1 MPESVTRPLSSS
13 WHDALILLLAVAILT
28 GCRPSTVEST
38 PDPAPSGRPRVA
50 TVNYPL
56 FYFAQRIAGDQID
69 LFFPL
74 PPGESPTE
82 WEPPTELLRAY
93 QNADLIL
100 LNGPSHPAWVR
111 HIALPAA
118 RTLDTTAAFRDRYLE
133 AHDKVVHSHGPQGA
147 HEHTGILFHTWLDP
161 ALAQLQARAVLRA
174 LSHLLP
180 GHETQFEIRAAE
192 LDRDLDQ
199 LDRAFEQLFSGAS
212 RQWIASHPV
221 YDYFARR
228 YALEIHNLHWEP
240 DEMPDPA
247 EWTQLEEL
255 VGERPGAVMIWE
267 EEPLAAIRA
276 RLESINLPHAVVR
289 LAADPPPEGDLLAI
303 MQDNLENLSAALR

>member
-1 MPESVTRPLSSS
+1 MPDQDSYPAPP
-13 WHDALILLLAVAILT
+13 WHNALFLLITALALV
-28 GCRPSTVEST
+28 GCQPNKVESK
-38 PDPAPSGRPRVA
+38 PDAAPANRPKVA

-56 FYFAQRIAGDQID
+56 LYFAQRIAGDQIE

-74 PPGESPTE
+74 PPGESSPE
-82 WEPPTELLRAY
+82 WEPPTDVLRAY

-111 HIALPAA
+111 QVALPAA
-118 RTLDTTAAFRDRYLE
+118 RTVDTTSSFRDQYLE
-133 AHDKVVHSHGPQGA
+133 TRDPITHSHGPLGA
-147 HEHTGILFHTWLDP
+147 HEHTGIRFHTWLDP
-161 ALAQLQARAVLRA
+161 ALARLQARAVLRA
-174 LSHLLP
+174 LAHLLP
-180 GHETQFEIRAAE
+180 EHKTQFETRAAE

-212 RQWIASHPV
+212 RQWIASHPF

-247 EWTQLEEL
+247 EWTHLEEL
-255 VGERPGAVMIWE
+255 MAERPGAVMIWE
-267 EEPLAAIRA
+267 DEPLAGIRS
-276 RLESINLPHAVVR
+276 RLKSINLPHAVVR
-289 LAADPPPEGDLLAI
+289 PAADPPPEGDLLAI
-303 MQDNLENLSAALR
+303 MENNLENFSAALR